1 MQYYLLAPGDTEQ
14 DAINEANSL
23 GEASFKNFWG
33 GTALQVLMGIVEAEP
48 EILEILK
55 IVTEKGKVLTIAE
68 FLEEIQ
74 PLKII
79 MK

>member
-1 MQYYLLAPGDTEQ
+1 MQYYLIAPGDTEQ
-14 DAINEANSL
+14 DAINEANLL

-33 GTALQVLMGIVEAEP
+33 GAALQILMGIVEAEP
-48 EILEILK
+48 EVLEILK
-55 IVTEKGKVLTIAE
+55 IVNEKGKVLTVSE

>member
-14 DAINEANSL
+14 DAINEANFL
-23 GEASFKNFWG
+23 GEASFGNFWG
-33 GTALQVLMGIVEAEP
+33 GAALQVLMGIVEAEP

-55 IVTEKGKVLTIAE
+55 IVNEKGKVLTIAE
-68 FLEEIQ
+68 FLEDIQ

>member
-1 MQYYLLAPGDTEQ
+1 MQYYLMAPGDTAQ
-14 DAINEANSL
+14 DAINEANLL
-23 GEASFKNFWG
+23 GEASFTNFWG
-33 GTALQVLMGIVEAEP
+33 GAALQVLMGLVEAEP

-55 IVTEKGKVLTIAE
+55 IVNERGKTLTIAE

>member
-1 MQYYLLAPGDTEQ
+1 MQYYLMAPGDTEQ

-23 GEASFKNFWG
+23 GEASFGNFWG

-55 IVTEKGKVLTIAE
+55 IVNERGKVLTIAE

>member
-23 GEASFKNFWG
+23 GEASFGNFWG
-33 GTALQVLMGIVEAEP
+33 GAALQVLMGIVEAEP
-48 EILEILK
+48 EVLEILK
-55 IVTEKGKVLTIAE
+55 IVNEKGRAMSIAE

>member
-1 MQYYLLAPGDTEQ
+1 MAPGDTAQ
-14 DAINEANSL
+14 DAINEANLL
-23 GEASFKNFWG
+23 GEASFTNFWG
-33 GTALQVLMGIVEAEP
+33 GAALQVLMGIVEAEP

-55 IVTEKGKVLTIAE
+55 IVNERGKTLTIAE